1 MPFARRSP
9 RRTEQEVGLASSK
22 RMMSWIEAE
31 FRRYKQLG
39 EGVIA
44 QLGPDQL
51 VARASTES
59 LSIATVV
66 WHVSGNL
73 TSRFTDFLT
82 TDGEKPWRERESEFD
97 ERNVG
102 RRELLETWESGWGVL
117 FAALEPLNDEDV
129 DRTVTVRGVSLTVG
143 EALLRSL
150 AHVSYHVGQMTFVG
164 KLLRGPEWRYLSI
177 PPGGTAAYDRNPSRE
192 KGLEVK

>member
-1 MPFARRSP
+1 LDGSRR
-9 RRTEQEVGLASSK
+9 
-22 RMMSWIEAE
+22 MISWIEGE

-39 EGVIA
+39 EGVVG

-51 VARASTES
+51 AARASPES

-82 TDGEKPWRERESEFD
+82 TDGEKPWRNREGEFEERS
-97 ERNVG
+97 VG
-102 RRELLETWESGWGVL
+102 RKELLEKWEGGWRVL
-117 FAALEPLNDEDV
+117 LDALEPLSDDDL
-129 DRTVTVRGVSLTVG
+129 DRTVSVRGVALTVG

-150 AHVSYHVGQMTFVG
+150 AHVSYHVGQMTFMG
-164 KLLRGPEWRYLSI
+164 KLLRGAEWHYLSI
-177 PPGGTAAYDRNPSRE
+177 PPGGTAAYNQSPTLE
-192 KGLEVK
+192 KGPEPR

>member
-1 MPFARRSP
+1 MI
-9 RRTEQEVGLASSK
+9 
-22 RMMSWIEAE
+22 SWIEVE

-39 EGVIA
+39 EGVIG

-51 VARASTES
+51 VARASPES

-82 TDGEKPWRERESEFD
+82 SDGEKPWRERESEFE

-102 RRELLETWESGWGVL
+102 RKELLEKWEGGWGVL
-117 FAALEPLNDEDV
+117 FAALDPLTDEDI
-129 DRTVTVRGVSLTVG
+129 DRNVSVRGVSLTVG

-164 KLLRGPEWRYLSI
+164 KLLQGAEWRYLSI
-177 PPGGTAAYDRNPSRE
+177 PPGGTAAYNRNPTRE
-192 KGLEVK
+192 KGPEAK